1 MEVTVLS
8 KTLDPYTEIQ
18 HIRQKRSL
26 YSSYES
32 ESQDLLSPLLFFN
45 TVGTVLVSFLVIS
58 LLTNL
63 QE

>member
-32 ESQDLLSPLLFFN
+32 ESQYLLSPLLFFN

-58 LLTNL
+58 LTNV